1 MAEVRPFRAWRPAQG
16 LAERIAALP
25 YDVVNGKEAREETRR
40 EPFSFLAVDR
50 PETQFEEENMDV
62 TEDRVY
68 ERAGTLLRQWM
79 KEGSLQQEA
88 EPCYYIYELEWQGR
102 VQTGIAACVSVDD
115 YLNGVIRRHENTR
128 SDKEEDRTR
137 HVRACEAQTGPVFLA
152 YRAAKAVTSVT
163 ERCRREACLYDF
175 ASPDGISHRVWRI
188 GRKEDIRAVHEAFEK
203 VERLY
208 IADGHHRCASA
219 VRVAQECRRRCP
231 DYTGEEPFN
240 FILSV
245 LFPDDQLTILEY
257 NRVIRDLN
265 GLTPQEFLRKI
276 EEIFEITPEEGPYRP
291 ERKGRFGLYLQKKW
305 YRLVRKPEIGEQYGK
320 AGTVGDSLRKPD
332 PVRELDVAVLQRMI
346 LEPVLGITDPRTDER
361 IDFVGGIRG
370 LKELERRCEQ
380 DCAAAFSLY
389 PTSIGELFSVA
400 DAGLLMPPKSTW
412 FEPKLRSGLF
422 IHSLKDEEDVH
433 ADILHHMEKE

>member
-88 EPCYYIYELEWQGR
+88 EPCYYIYELERQGR

-152 YRAAKAVTSVT
+152 YRAAKAVTTVT

-219 VRVAQECRRRCP
+219 VRVAQECRCRCP

-320 AGTVGDSLRKPD
+320 AGTAGDSLRKPD

-412 FEPKLRSGLF
+412 FEPTLRGGLF